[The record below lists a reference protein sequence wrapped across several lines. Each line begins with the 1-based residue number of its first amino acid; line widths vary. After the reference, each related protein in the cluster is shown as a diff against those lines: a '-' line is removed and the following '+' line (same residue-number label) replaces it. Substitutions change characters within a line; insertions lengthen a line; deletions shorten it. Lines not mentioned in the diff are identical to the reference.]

1 MQSERQGDVFP
12 FLASVPTVTQ
22 PDVAIPTKVGGGSQ
36 SLAYGT
42 TPATRQSGD
51 QQDPGGGAVLLRRES
66 GEAHGVSE
74 EENYRSPDESPPA
87 KSVFWI
93 LSQEIMSSD

>member
-22 PDVAIPTKVGGGSQ
+22 PNVAIPTKVGGGSQ

-51 QQDPGGGAVLLRRES
+51 QQDPGGGGGPSLGASQHWHLDADTETWPMLLT
-66 GEAHGVSE
+66 
-74 EENYRSPDESPPA
+74 
-87 KSVFWI
+87 
-93 LSQEIMSSD
+93 LSL